1 MGKCEEIV
9 VSLLKNNVIMSL
21 DINSLEKSLDAFITK
36 YQDTLSAQNTTAVIK
51 DFQQDWVQIISYT
64 NDLKEV
70 ALDVKYGR
78 ALLLYSAAVYQL
90 DKIQEKD
97 VNVLSE
103 CIETFN
109 KDRVTEYRYPLK
121 AQLYGNLG
129 LCWHRLDKHKEA
141 ITAFK
146 RHLYYL
152 LLQSSNILYN
162 PTAYRFR
169 SYSEFLIKSLE
180 DETIGLSS
188 PTTFNDPFDCPII
201 ELLDSSEKVA
211 ALIRQ
216 AYNDCLKIACFSS
229 NTKLPYSDEKTQK
242 RIQEE
247 KQCGSMPEYTNELMW
262 AHYADSHKGVCIK
275 YHFPTTLTR
284 LADGKD
290 RVMCYFKDV
299 NYSSQDLH
307 QYSGKDSINLYDAF
321 FLKGEKWAYENEL
334 RLLLFDI
341 NGRPGFHSITAKN
354 CIEAVYFGLK
364 CPQKH
369 RDKIRDLLKDRIYE
383 KVDPQGNK
391 TQHAIKFYEMIIDKQ
406 HFGQVTTR
414 KIAPQGSNILSTRK
428 RICLLIR
435 RFWGCIVKCI

>member
-1 MGKCEEIV
+1 
-9 VSLLKNNVIMSL
+9 MSL

-36 YQDTLSAQNTTAVIK
+36 YQDNISAQNATAVIK

-64 NDLKEV
+64 NDLKEI
-70 ALDVKYGR
+70 ALDIKCGR
-78 ALLLYSAAVYQL
+78 ALLLYSAAIYQL

-129 LCWHRLDKHKEA
+129 LCWHRLNKEEA
-141 ITAFK
+141 FIAFK
-146 RHLYYL
+146 WHLYYL
-152 LLQSSNILYN
+152 LLQSSNTLYS

-169 SYSEFLIKSLE
+169 SCSEFLIKSLE
-180 DETIGLSS
+180 DETIGLTS
-188 PTTFNDPFDCPII
+188 PTNFNDPFDCPIMG
-201 ELLDSSEKVA
+201 LLNNDEKVSD
-211 ALIRQ
+211 LIRQ
-216 AYNDCLKIACFSS
+216 AYNDCLKIACFSA
-229 NTKLPYSDEKTQK
+229 NTKLPYYDDNKQK
-242 RIQEE
+242 LVQEE
-247 KQCGSMPEYTNELMW
+247 KQCGSMPEYCNELMW

-275 YHFPTTLTR
+275 YHFPNSLTQ

-290 RVMCYFKDV
+290 GVMCYFKDV
-299 NYSSQDLH
+299 SYSSQDLH

-334 RLLLFDI
+334 RLLLFDV
-341 NGRPGFHSITAKN
+341 NGRPGFYSISAKN

-364 CPQKH
+364 CPQER
-369 RDKIRDLLKDRIYE
+369 RDKIREILKDRIHE
-383 KVDPQGNK
+383 KVDLRGNK
-391 TQHAIKFYEMIIDKQ
+391 TQHAIEFYEMVIDKQ
-406 HFGQVTTR
+406 HFGQVKAR
-414 KIAPQGSNILSTRK
+414 KIAPQGSDILSTRK

-435 RFWGCIVKCI
+435 RFLGCIVKCI